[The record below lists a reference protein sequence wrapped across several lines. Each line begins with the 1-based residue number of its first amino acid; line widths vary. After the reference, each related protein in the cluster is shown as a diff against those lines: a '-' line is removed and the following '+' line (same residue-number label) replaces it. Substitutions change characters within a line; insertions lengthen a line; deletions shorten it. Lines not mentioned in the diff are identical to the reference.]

1 MHLDSKTF
9 NPLSNL
15 PFDLFL
21 HLMPSPLKVYNTL
34 TAQLE
39 SFDPI
44 NPPFVG
50 LYLCGPTVYG
60 YPHLG
65 HTRGPIVFDVIHRY
79 LAHLGYKVRFV
90 RNITDVG
97 HLVNDADEGEDK
109 IAKRAKVEQLE
120 PMEIAQHYTDAYHFC
135 IDKLNVKRPSIEPR
149 ASGHIIEQIEM
160 IKQIIDNG
168 FAYEANG
175 SVYFDVLK
183 YAKTNDYGK
192 LSGRILEDLL
202 AGAGEARRELEGQE
216 EKKNPNDFALWKK
229 ASEEHI
235 MQWPSPWGQGF
246 PGWHIECSAMSAKYL
261 GKTFDIH
268 GGGMDLLFPHHESE
282 IAQSTACN
290 HTNPAKYWIHHNM
303 VTINGQK
310 MAKSLNNG
318 VMITELFDG
327 SHPLLEQAY
336 SPMTLKFF
344 ILQAH
349 YRSTLDF
356 SNDALK
362 ASEKGFQRLMNA
374 VNLVNT
380 LKPGNSSDFDVTAL
394 KENTYNALNDDF
406 NTPIAIANLFEAAG
420 WINKINDGKAN
431 ISAADLEVLKSFMNA
446 FVFDVLGLVDEQKEM
461 GTNLVDPLMQLLITM
476 RNEAKAEKDYKKSDD
491 IRNKLLQAGFE
502 LKDGKEGTTYTIN
515 LKP

>member
-1 MHLDSKTF
+1 
-9 NPLSNL
+9 
-15 PFDLFL
+15 
-21 HLMPSPLKVYNTL
+21 
-34 TAQLE
+34 
-39 SFDPI
+39 
-44 NPPFVG
+44 
-50 LYLCGPTVYG
+50 
-60 YPHLG
+60 
-65 HTRGPIVFDVIHRY
+65 
-79 LAHLGYKVRFV
+79 
-90 RNITDVG
+90 
-97 HLVNDADEGEDK
+97 
-109 IAKRAKVEQLE
+109 
-120 PMEIAQHYTDAYHFC
+120 
-135 IDKLNVKRPSIEPR
+135 
-149 ASGHIIEQIEM
+149 
-160 IKQIIDNG
+160 
-168 FAYEANG
+168 
-175 SVYFDVLK
+175 
-183 YAKTNDYGK
+183 
-192 LSGRILEDLL
+192 
-202 AGAGEARRELEGQE
+202 
-216 EKKNPNDFALWKK
+216 
-229 ASEEHI
+229 
-235 MQWPSPWGQGF
+235 
-246 PGWHIECSAMSAKYL
+246 
-261 GKTFDIH
+261 
-268 GGGMDLLFPHHESE
+268 
-282 IAQSTACN
+282 
-290 HTNPAKYWIHHNM
+290 M
-303 VTINGQK
+303 VTNKEKK

-431 ISAADLEVLKSFMNA
+431 ISAADLEVLKSFINA

>member
-1 MHLDSKTF
+1 
-9 NPLSNL
+9 
-15 PFDLFL
+15 
-21 HLMPSPLKVYNTL
+21 MPSQLKVYNTL
-34 TAQLE
+34 NGQIENFNPL
-39 SFDPI
+39 

-65 HTRGPIVFDVIHRY
+65 HARGPVVFDVIHRY
-79 LAHLGYKVRFV
+79 LIYLGYKVRFV

-109 IAKRAKVEQLE
+109 IAKRAKTENLE
-120 PMEIAQHYTDAYHFC
+120 PMEIAQHYTDSYHFC

-160 IKQIIDNG
+160 IKQIIANG
-168 FAYEANG
+168 LAYEMNG

-183 YAKTNDYGK
+183 YAETHDYGK
-192 LSGRILEDLL
+192 LSGRILEDLI

-290 HTNPAKYWIHHNM
+290 NANPAKYWIHHNM
-303 VTINGQK
+303 ITINGQK
-310 MAKSLNNG
+310 MAKSLDNG
-318 VMITELFDG
+318 VLITELFEG
-327 SHPLLEQAY
+327 KHPLLDEAY

-349 YRSTLDF
+349 YRGTLDF
-356 SNDALK
+356 SNEALK
-362 ASEKGFQRLMNA
+362 AAQKGVQRLMNA
-374 VNLVNT
+374 VNLLQN
-380 LKPGNSSDFDVTAL
+380 LKPGESSDFDVNTL
-394 KENTYNALNDDF
+394 IENIKDALNEDF
-406 NTPIAIANLFEAAG
+406 NTPIAISHLFEAAN
-420 WINKINDGKAN
+420 WINKINDGNA
-431 ISAADLEVLKSFMNA
+431 SLSSADLETLHDFIKTS
-446 FVFDVLGLVDEQKEM
+446 VFDVLGLADEKKENA
-461 GTNLVDPLMQLLITM
+461 TDLIDPLVQILITM

-491 IRNKLLQAGFE
+491 IRNKLLEAGLE
-502 LKDGKEGTTYTIN
+502 IKDGKEGTTYSISKN
-515 LKP
+515 

>member
-1 MHLDSKTF
+1 
-9 NPLSNL
+9 
-15 PFDLFL
+15 
-21 HLMPSPLKVYNTL
+21 MPSQLKIYNTL
-34 TAQLE
+34 SAQVE
-39 SFDPI
+39 DFNPI

-65 HTRGPIVFDVIHRY
+65 HTRGPIVFDIMHRY
-79 LAHLGYKVRFV
+79 LSYLGYKVRFV

-109 IAKRAKVEQLE
+109 IAKRAKIEQLE
-120 PMEIAQHYTDAYHFC
+120 PMEIAQHYTDAYHDC
-135 IDKLNVKRPSIEPR
+135 IDRLNVKRPSIEPR

-160 IKQIIDNG
+160 IKQIIQNG
-168 FAYEANG
+168 LAYEANG

-183 YAKTNDYGK
+183 YAETNNYGK
-192 LSGRILEDLL
+192 LSGRILEDLM

-216 EKKNPNDFALWKK
+216 EKKNLNDFALWKR
-229 ASEEHI
+229 ASAEHI

-282 IAQSTACN
+282 IAQSTACY
-290 HTNPAKYWIHHNM
+290 HVSPAKYWIHHNM
-303 VTINGQK
+303 ITINGQK
-310 MAKSLNNG
+310 MAKSLDNG
-318 VMITELFDG
+318 ILITELFSG
-327 SHPLLEQAY
+327 SHPLLERAY

-344 ILQAH
+344 VLQAH

-374 VNLVNT
+374 VALLQNLT
-380 LKPGNSSDFDVTAL
+380 PGKSSDFDVKIL
-394 KENTYNALNDDF
+394 KENILDALNDDF
-406 NTPIAIANLFEAAG
+406 NTPIAIAHLFEAAN
-420 WINKINDGKAN
+420 WINKINDGNA
-431 ISAADLEVLKSFMNA
+431 SLTEGDLAIVKSFINTI
-446 FVFDVLGLVDEQKEM
+446 VLDVLGLIDEQKET
-461 GTNLVDPLMQLLITM
+461 GTNRIEPLIQILIEM
-476 RNEAKAEKDYKKSDD
+476 RNEAKAEKDYKKSDE

-502 LKDGKEGTTYTIN
+502 LKDGKEGTTYSIN
-515 LKP
+515 L

>member
-1 MHLDSKTF
+1 
-9 NPLSNL
+9 
-15 PFDLFL
+15 
-21 HLMPSPLKVYNTL
+21 
-34 TAQLE
+34 
-39 SFDPI
+39 
-44 NPPFVG
+44 
-50 LYLCGPTVYG
+50 
-60 YPHLG
+60 
-65 HTRGPIVFDVIHRY
+65 
-79 LAHLGYKVRFV
+79 
-90 RNITDVG
+90 
-97 HLVNDADEGEDK
+97 
-109 IAKRAKVEQLE
+109 
-120 PMEIAQHYTDAYHFC
+120 
-135 IDKLNVKRPSIEPR
+135 
-149 ASGHIIEQIEM
+149 
-160 IKQIIDNG
+160 
-168 FAYEANG
+168 
-175 SVYFDVLK
+175 
-183 YAKTNDYGK
+183 
-192 LSGRILEDLL
+192 
-202 AGAGEARRELEGQE
+202 
-216 EKKNPNDFALWKK
+216 
-229 ASEEHI
+229 
-235 MQWPSPWGQGF
+235 
-246 PGWHIECSAMSAKYL
+246 MSAKYL

-327 SHPLLEQAY
+327 SHPLLEHAY

-431 ISAADLEVLKSFMNA
+431 ISAADLEVLKSFINA